1 MYKLIKL
8 FSVLFILLTILSSE
22 IKREFDIK
30 VEFVSTITE
39 ERPKVA
45 PPDKIPYPIGK
56 PLDLSPMLIEA
67 PKTIETAKIEPIK
80 SSSTLSCGE
89 PKDAIAYRLGVDYY
103 LKGEYDKAKKELE
116 SVIVA
121 PSSFKPMAEYIL
133 GIIHTRQGK
142 SSEALPL
149 FASSCKF
156 SHIYS
161 KAACEAY
168 YALNFMLKG
177 SIPEN
182 NDPFWKS
189 VRALTLGEYIK
200 PNCKDTIF
208 LNYCNYILDFYN
220 GEVNEAYLVSTKLRR
235 GIKLFQDGNL
245 AQAERIF
252 IDYNAPRSAYREIA
266 LYYLGIIELYR
277 DNVDRGLY
285 YTGILETIN
294 RELSKNL
301 YNLLAGKGVAYARLA
316 FSATKDPSFLEKA
329 GIIAYNSGQYTL
341 ALSNF
346 IEARSD
352 MYAVYSAI
360 KLGDYKK
367 AYQILEKKK
376 NKGKE
381 EYIWMLESAY
391 WLGYDLAPILSEI
404 RSTYPD
410 LYREYLGWD
419 HFRRGEWERAAELL
433 DKPYYKAIALYNAK
447 KYPQVL
453 QVLNNEN
460 DTASRILK
468 ARSALFLGNPK
479 LARTF
484 LEETSDD
491 ELYLIGLSFFVEGS
505 YQRAIEYFEKIPYS
519 SPQKPKALLKVA
531 DAFYNLGNWER
542 ARETYYEVLRKY
554 TDTQYAEQATISLI
568 GLGGRALKNEEL
580 EQLILQAISK
590 ERDPSLVGELK
601 YQLGNVYINMG
612 KNEKAREVLL
622 ELLDTPLENKAVLKL
637 AQIEP
642 DNRRKAV
649 LLYKVYREGTNEERE
664 MAREKLIE
672 LFSNLGD
679 ERSLAELLYEGNL
692 DQKAKA
698 ATIFIKLG
706 DESRAKEIL
715 NNLLSLGYRT
725 DEFENAL
732 LEVLKKVRDRT
743 YVDYL
748 IKSPNNET
756 RARALYWSAIDY
768 LEKGDRKKAMEDIL
782 DIVTNHPN
790 SSVYNRAVLQGVE
803 ILLSLNA
810 RRDASC
816 FLERYD
822 LKGASQEEYR
832 KIQDLRK
839 GLPKC
844 GGK

>member
-1 MYKLIKL
+1 MYKLIRL
-8 FSVLFILLTILSSE
+8 FSLLFILLTILSSE

-30 VEFVSTITE
+30 VEFVSTIIE
-39 ERPKVA
+39 EKPRIL
-45 PPDKIPYPIGK
+45 PPDKLPYPVGK

-67 PKTIETAKIEPIK
+67 PKSIELANIEPIK
-80 SSSTLSCGE
+80 DRSTLSCGE

-133 GIIHTRQGK
+133 GTIYAKQGK
-142 SSEALPL
+142 PSEALPL

-156 SHIYS
+156 SHLYS

-177 SIPEN
+177 NIPEN
-182 NDPFWKS
+182 NDPLWKS
-189 VRALTLGEYIK
+189 VKALTLGEYIK
-200 PNCKDTIF
+200 PSCKDAIF
-208 LNYCNYILDFYN
+208 SNYCNYVLDFYN
-220 GEVNEAYLVSTKLRR
+220 GEVNEAYSISTKLRR
-235 GIKLFQDGNL
+235 GIKLFQEGNL
-245 AQAERIF
+245 AEAERIF
-252 IDYNAPRSAYREIA
+252 IDYNVPRNAYREIA

-277 DNVDRGLY
+277 DNLDRGLY

-294 RELSKNL
+294 RDLAKNL
-301 YNLLAGKGVAYARLA
+301 YNLLAGKGVAYSRLA

-329 GIIAYNSGQYTL
+329 GIIAYNSGQYNL

-352 MYAVYSAI
+352 MYVAYSAI

-376 NKGKE
+376 SKGKE

-404 RSTYPD
+404 KSIHPD
-410 LYREYLGWD
+410 LYKEYLGWD
-419 HFRRGEWERAAELL
+419 HFRRGEWEKAAQLL
-433 DKPYYKAIALYNAK
+433 ERPYYKAISLYNDK

-453 QVLNNEN
+453 QVLKDEN

-484 LEETSDD
+484 LDETSDD

-505 YQRAIEYFEKIPYS
+505 YQRAIEYFEKISYN

-542 ARETYYEVLRKY
+542 AKETYYEVLRKY
-554 TDTQYAEQATISLI
+554 TDTQYAEQATVLLI
-568 GLGGRALKNEEL
+568 GLGGRALTHEEL

-590 ERDPSLVGELK
+590 EKDQSLVGELK
-601 YQLGNVYINMG
+601 YQLGNIYINMG
-612 KNEKAREVLL
+612 KNEKAKEVLL
-622 ELLDTPLENKAVLKL
+622 DLLDTPLENKAVLKL

-642 DNRRKAV
+642 DTRRKAV

-664 MAREKLIE
+664 IAREKLIE
-672 LFSNLGD
+672 LFSSSGD
-679 ERSLAELLYEGNL
+679 ERSLAELLYEGSL

-698 ATIFIKLG
+698 VTIFIKLG
-706 DESRAKEIL
+706 EEGRAREIL

-725 DEFENAL
+725 DELENAL
-732 LEVLKKVRDRT
+732 LEVLGKSRDRT
-743 YVDYL
+743 YIDYL
-748 IKSPNNET
+748 LKSPNNET
-756 RARALYWSAIDY
+756 RAKALYWSAIDY
-768 LEKGDRKKAMEDIL
+768 LEKGERKKAMEDIL

-810 RRDASC
+810 KRDASC

-822 LKGASQEEYR
+822 LKAASQEEFR